1 MASKVESRP
10 HFPSGCGVIP
20 NCNPSFASEASS
32 CSRLLYQRTVYI
44 YNFCHSHSSCFLIL
58 LANHTDS
65 ADRMSKPTLISATP
79 SPYARKV
86 RITLQEK
93 AIPFTLQTEVPWDST
108 TATPSYNPLEKLPV
122 LILDNAEKTSV
133 YESSYILEYIEYK
146 MKGNGWK
153 AMSDDVDERLLEKK
167 VDVTCTAV
175 MDALVLVFFERQ
187 REQKSVEWEARQ
199 LRKVKGGLGQVAE
212 VSLCSFLVEL
222 FGGSLPF
229 I

>member
-1 MASKVESRP
+1 
-10 HFPSGCGVIP
+10 
-20 NCNPSFASEASS
+20 
-32 CSRLLYQRTVYI
+32 
-44 YNFCHSHSSCFLIL
+44 
-58 LANHTDS
+58 
-65 ADRMSKPTLISATP
+65 MSKPTLISATP

-122 LILDNAEKTSV
+122 LILDDAEKTSV